1 VSYVIDTNICVAYLN
16 EQDAALRAQLERTEP
31 DDLELCSI
39 VKGELLTA
47 PESSDVTVPFRCP
60 VRIAGR
66 GPKGHPEAL
75 DPWS

>member
-1 VSYVIDTNICVAYLN
+1 MLTRRLPTG
-16 EQDAALRAQLERTEP
+16 LRSRCTDRDVRQ
-31 DDLELCSI
+31 
-39 VKGELLTA
+39 
-47 PESSDVTVPFRCP
+47 SSDVTVPFRCP